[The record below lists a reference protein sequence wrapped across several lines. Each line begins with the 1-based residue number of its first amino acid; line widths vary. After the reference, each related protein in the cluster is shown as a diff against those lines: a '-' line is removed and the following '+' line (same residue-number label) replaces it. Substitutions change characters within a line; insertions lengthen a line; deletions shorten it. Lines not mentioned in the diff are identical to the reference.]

1 MSSSYNG
8 LEFKTRLEARWAAFF
23 DLAGWSYWTNP
34 IAVGDWRPDFKVTFR
49 CGHSEC
55 DESHTLLATV
65 LPVHDLAD
73 FKNHPCAN
81 NAYMVRSQDGDWLAD
96 GGAAFGLSPKVTQ
109 WEISHGA
116 GGGIENIYYRV
127 DDADA
132 LWARTDGLVK

>member
-1 MSSSYNG
+1 
-8 LEFKTRLEARWAAFF
+8 
-23 DLAGWSYWTNP
+23 
-34 IAVGDWRPDFKVTFR
+34 
-49 CGHSEC
+49 
-55 DESHTLLATV
+55 
-65 LPVHDLAD
+65 
-73 FKNHPCAN
+73 
-81 NAYMVRSQDGDWLAD
+81 MVRSQDGDWLAD